1 MWDLCNRLP
10 HSSENGVNGYFPAK
24 PKAAIN
30 VDKYL
35 SKTYNIRTYN
45 CFSFARE
52 IWLELTGTDLGKQT
66 PDNPDTHQGS
76 VTTLQALQYNH
87 TALQVANTLIRLD
100 SPEDPCLVLLQRA
113 RLEPHIGVFY
123 QGRVLHLNR
132 SGAYYVPLGQITPG
146 YPSVSYYR

>member
-1 MWDLCNRLP
+1 MI
-10 HSSENGVNGYFPAK
+10 S
-24 PKAAIN
+24 

-35 SKTYNIRTYN
+35 SKSYRTPTYN

-52 IWLELTGTDLGKQT
+52 AWLELTGTDLGDQT
-66 PDNPDTHQGS
+66 PDTHNAS
-76 VTTLQALQYNH
+76 EYTLR
-87 TALQVANTLIRLD
+87 ALQVANTLTRLD
-100 SPEDPCLVLLQRA
+100 CPEDPCLVLLQRK